1 MWKMLGQYQPYSV
14 STKWCLLCLNE
25 KLQITI
31 YRGNNM
37 LNKRTE
43 IINKC
48 RHRRKC
54 ALARFDSMDRNIRC
68 KVSCDD
74 WKFLRLLGVWFT
86 VIVKQIH
93 RSFIYFNKFHKY
105 MYFMWRYSTHA
116 FTIINVDTFHGSKAD
131 FPVTSVVTS
140 FKIRT
145 KYKIIIL

>member
-14 STKWCLLCLNE
+14 STKRCLLCLNE

-54 ALARFDSMDRNIRC
+54 ALARFDSMDRNIN
-68 KVSCDD
+68 V
-74 WKFLRLLGVWFT
+74 KFLVMIEIFEAFGG
-86 VIVKQIH
+86 H

-145 KYKIIIL
+145 KYKTIIL